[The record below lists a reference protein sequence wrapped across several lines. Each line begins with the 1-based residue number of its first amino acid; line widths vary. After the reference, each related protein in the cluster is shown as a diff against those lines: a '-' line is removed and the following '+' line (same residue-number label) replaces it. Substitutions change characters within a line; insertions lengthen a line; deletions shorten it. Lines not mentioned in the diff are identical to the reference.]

1 MLGTNSYAKLTS
13 ILLPDRIAS
22 MFELS
27 DDDTTPVYHVDD
39 ADDDDDDDDYQST
52 TVVQCRPVFDMALV
66 GVVVSVAFGKT
77 IYQVRFC

>member
-27 DDDTTPVYHVDD
+27 DEDTTPVYHVDD
-39 ADDDDDDDDYQST
+39 DNYDDDDDYPST

-66 GVVVSVAFGKT
+66 GVVVSVALGKT
-77 IYQVRFC
+77 IYQVRFY